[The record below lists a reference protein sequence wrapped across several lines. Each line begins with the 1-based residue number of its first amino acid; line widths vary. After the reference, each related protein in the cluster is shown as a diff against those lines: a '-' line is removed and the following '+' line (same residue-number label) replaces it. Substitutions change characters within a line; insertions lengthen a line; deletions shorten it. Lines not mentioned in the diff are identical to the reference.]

1 VTAEDKADAGSVRN
15 AIRWGLLLAA
25 VGTAGFRLPRL
36 VKEYRAWREA
46 LGIGDSS
53 SIEGWHTVLA
63 VDLVGVLVVLA
74 IGVGVFYALR
84 PKARSRT

>member
-1 VTAEDKADAGSVRN
+1 MTAEDKADAGSVRN

-36 VKEYRAWREA
+36 VNEYRAWREA

-53 SIEGWHTVLA
+53 SIEGWHTVLM
-63 VDLVGVLVVLA
+63 VDLIGVLVVLA
-74 IGVGVFYALR
+74 IGVGVFYAVR